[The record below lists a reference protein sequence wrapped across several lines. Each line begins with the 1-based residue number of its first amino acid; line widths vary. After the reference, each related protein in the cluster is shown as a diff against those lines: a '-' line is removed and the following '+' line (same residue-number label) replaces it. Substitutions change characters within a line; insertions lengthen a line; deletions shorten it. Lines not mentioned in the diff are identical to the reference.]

1 MEKKRTAVDYLKEKF
16 ITIHWFLV
24 RDEISRAQADDMLKK
39 SFEQAKEIEKEQSRK
54 DYYGGVRDEM
64 QNTGSDFEDYYNKT
78 YANDTTKGLPEENS
92 KRRGWHY

>member
-1 MEKKRTAVDYLKEKF
+1 MEKKQTAVEYLEEKLF
-16 ITIHWFLV
+16 YWLSPEKREPLLRHIVL
-24 RDEISRAQADDMLKK
+24 
-39 SFEQAKEIEKEQSRK
+39 AKAIEKAQSRK

-64 QNTGSDFEDYYNKT
+64 QNIGSDFEDYYNKT

>member
-1 MEKKRTAVDYLKEKF
+1 MEKKQTAADWLINKVEEHFCLLPVDL
-16 ITIHWFLV
+16 I
-24 RDEISRAQADDMLKK
+24 
-39 SFEQAKEIEKEQSRK
+39 EQAKGMEKEQSRK

-64 QNTGSDFEDYYNKT
+64 QNIGSDFEDYYNKT